1 MIDGGETIV
10 TKVKDEEKVPPPADP
25 TATETPLVQK
35 KAKVAKANQ
44 KGKEDLTVLT
54 WATAAPNPAATVG
67 NPDMSTENV
76 ANASGMKSRP
86 SRNRN
91 LPTTIT
97 LNMRLTYRW
106 MRPP

>member
-1 MIDGGETIV
+1 M
-10 TKVKDEEKVPPPADP
+10 TKVRDVAKVLPPVDP
-25 TATETPLVQK
+25 TTTDTPLVK
-35 KAKVAKANQ
+35 EKAKVAKANQ
-44 KGKEDLTVLT
+44 KGKENLLALP

-76 ANASGMKSRP
+76 ANANGMKSRA

-97 LNMRLTYRW
+97 HNMRLTYRW